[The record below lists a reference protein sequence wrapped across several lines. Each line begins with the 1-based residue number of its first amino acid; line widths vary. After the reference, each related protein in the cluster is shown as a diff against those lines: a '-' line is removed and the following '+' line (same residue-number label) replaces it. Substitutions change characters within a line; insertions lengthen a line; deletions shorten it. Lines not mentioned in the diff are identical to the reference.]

1 MKLTFYGGAKMV
13 TGANYLLESGGQ
25 KILID
30 CGLHQGNRFCE
41 KLNFEVFP
49 YDPKEI
55 SAVFITHAHVDH
67 TGLLPKLVKNGFK
80 GKVYSTPPTKD
91 FTELL
96 LLDSE
101 HILMEDAEHLGVSPL
116 YGVREIEELMARWEG
131 VDYHNPINLEKFKIM
146 FYNAGHIL
154 GSSFIK
160 IESEGKK
167 IIFSGD
173 LGNSPAPIIGER
185 EKMADDID
193 YCLIESTY
201 GDRIHEDRPK
211 RKELL
216 EDIIEDAVKAGGVLM
231 IPAFAMERTQEL
243 LFELNELA
251 ESGRIPR
258 IPVFLDSP
266 LAIKLTEVYK
276 KHENYF
282 NSEVRELIK
291 TGDAIFNFPGLKKTL
306 TTDESK
312 MINDV
317 PPPKII
323 IAGSGM
329 STAGRILHHE
339 KRYLS
344 DPKSTLLIVGYQ
356 GQGSLGR
363 KILDGEKIVKIYKEE
378 VAVNCRIVSIGGY
391 SAHADQPQLLEWL
404 KPMRHS
410 LKKIFV
416 VQGEESAMKIFSQKL
431 KDELAISA
439 EIPDLSTTIEI

>member
-1 MKLTFYGGAKMV
+1 MV

-30 CGLHQGNRFCE
+30 CGLHQGNRYCE
-41 KLNFEVFP
+41 KLNFESFP

-67 TGLLPKLVKNGFK
+67 TGLLPKLVKGGFS

-91 FTELL
+91 FAELL

-101 HILMEDAEHLGVSPL
+101 HILLEDAEHLGVPSL

-131 VDYHNPINLEKFKIM
+131 VEYHKQVNLEKFKIT

-154 GSSFIK
+154 GSSSIK
-160 IESEGKK
+160 VESEGKK
-167 IIFSGD
+167 ILFSGD
-173 LGNSPAPIIGER
+173 LGNSPTPIIGSR
-185 EKMADDID
+185 EEIPDGID

-201 GDRIHEDRPK
+201 GDRVHEDRPK

-216 EDIIEDAVKAGGVLM
+216 EDIIEDAVRAGGVLM

-243 LFELNELA
+243 LFELNELT
-251 ESGRIPR
+251 ENGRIPE

-276 KHENYF
+276 KYENYF
-282 NSEVRELIK
+282 NSEARELIK

-312 MINDV
+312 TINDV
-317 PPPKII
+317 PPPKVI

-339 KRYLS
+339 KRYLP

-356 GQGSLGR
+356 GYGSLGR
-363 KILDGEKIVKIYKEE
+363 KILDGEKTVRIHKED

-391 SAHADQPQLLEWL
+391 SAHADQPQLIEWL
-404 KPMRHS
+404 KPMRNS
-410 LKKIFV
+410 LKKVFV
-416 VQGEESAMKIFSQKL
+416 VQGEEQAMKIFSQKL
-431 KDELAISA
+431 KDELAIDA
-439 EIPDLSTTIEI
+439 EIPDLSTTKEI